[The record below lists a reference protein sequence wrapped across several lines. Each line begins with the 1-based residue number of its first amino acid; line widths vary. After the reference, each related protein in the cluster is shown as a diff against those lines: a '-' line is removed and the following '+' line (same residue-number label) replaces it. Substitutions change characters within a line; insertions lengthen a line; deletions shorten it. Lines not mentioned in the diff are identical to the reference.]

1 MKYIVTNANKLKD
14 IEIISGQ
21 LIFARDERVIYL
33 DSDVRTPFSQM
44 IYISTEVQR
53 QAISN
58 PLKGFYFVEETSVLW
73 HFDKT
78 KGWEQMTSAPDERLV
93 FDNYDNFPVKGKT
106 GVLYCAPEAIYQ
118 WNTSL
123 SSYIKMGEQVWENI

>member
-21 LIFARDERVIYL
+21 LIFVRDERVIYL

-53 QAISN
+53 QAISS

-93 FDNYDNFPVKGKT
+93 FDNYDNFPAKGKT
-106 GVLYCAPEAIYQ
+106 CVLYCAPEAIYQ

>member
-53 QAISN
+53 QAISS
-58 PLKGFYFVEETSVLW
+58 PLKGFYFVEETSVL
-73 HFDKT
+73 
-78 KGWEQMTSAPDERLV
+78 
-93 FDNYDNFPVKGKT
+93 
-106 GVLYCAPEAIYQ
+106 
-118 WNTSL
+118 
-123 SSYIKMGEQVWENI
+123 